1 MKKTILMTALLS
13 GVVMTAAAAQGAEQR
28 ERPDFATL
36 DLNGDGGITLE
47 EMQAQG
53 AAWFAEADT
62 DGDGALSVAE
72 MTAAAQARAADRA
85 AQMLERLDANG
96 DGLLQQSEMQ
106 PRGGAGMERMFSRL
120 DSNEDGT
127 ITEAEFAAAKERFG
141 ERRGGRHGEGHGP
154 RGRG

>member
-1 MKKTILMTALLS
+1 MKTTILMAALLS
-13 GVVMTAAAAQGAEQR
+13 GVVMTAAAAQGAEHR

-36 DLNGDGGITLE
+36 DINGDGGITLE

-53 AAWFAEADT
+53 AARFAEADT

-85 AQMLERLDANG
+85 AQMLERLDDNG

-120 DSNEDGT
+120 DVDENGIISA
-127 ITEAEFAAAKERFG
+127 AEFEAAKERMG
-141 ERRGGRHGEGHGP
+141 RRHGEGHGP

>member
-1 MKKTILMTALLS
+1 MKKTILMAALLS
-13 GVVMTAAAAQGAEQR
+13 GVVMTAAAAQGAEHR

-36 DLNGDGGITLE
+36 DINGDGGVTLE
-47 EMQAQG
+47 EMQARG
-53 AAWFAEADT
+53 AARFAEADT
-62 DGDGALSVAE
+62 DADGALSVAE

-106 PRGGAGMERMFSRL
+106 PRGGAGMARMFSRL
-120 DSNEDGT
+120 DTNDDGS
-127 ITEAEFAAAKERFG
+127 ISEAEFAAAKERFG
-141 ERRGGRHGEGHGP
+141 EGRGGHQGKGHGP